1 MEKGNQETAVLI
13 SIRPEWCQKIADGE
27 KTVEVRKT
35 RPTIEPPFKCYI
47 YETVNARFSRDIL
60 GKEYYHGTSGRGMVI
75 GEFICRKIDSF
86 VLVGSDLK
94 SRQYRM
100 ISKNGYCLPV
110 DYAKMGLSEI
120 ELVEYGKGKLLYG
133 WNISDLIIYDKTKR
147 LDEFKSACDSCRIPI
162 LPFRAPP
169 CDKCP
174 GRNITNAPQSW
185 CYVDELPPF
194 EGEK

>member
-1 MEKGNQETAVLI
+1 MKKGNQETAVLI
-13 SIRPEWCQKIADGE
+13 SIRPEWCEKIISGE

-35 RPTIEPPFKCYI
+35 RPKIEPPFKCYI
-47 YETVNARFSRDIL
+47 YETLNARFSRDVL

-75 GEFICRKIDSF
+75 GEFICRKINSF

-120 ELVEYGKGKLLYG
+120 ELVEYGKGKQLYG
-133 WNISDLIIYDKTKR
+133 WQISDLVIYKEPLLYKDFYVERTM
-147 LDEFKSACDSCRIPI
+147 KSNSNS
-162 LPFRAPP
+162 LQTFRNYLESP
-169 CDKCP
+169 
-174 GRNITNAPQSW
+174 PQSW
-185 CYVDELPPF
+185 CYVE
-194 EGEK
+194 EITI